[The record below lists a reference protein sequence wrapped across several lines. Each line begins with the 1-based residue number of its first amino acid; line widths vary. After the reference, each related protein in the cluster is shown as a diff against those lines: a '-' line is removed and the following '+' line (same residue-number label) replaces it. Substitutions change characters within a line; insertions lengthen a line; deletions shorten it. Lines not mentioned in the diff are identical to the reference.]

1 MQTVRAS
8 LYKITSSKA
17 ILLAVITAVVLAV
30 MAVPV
35 ILPHVTDTSIIYHLL
50 LHVIS
55 LIIAIFLGFVSILAY
70 LRKGYSRL
78 LFMMFGF
85 LLLSVIEAMYLFHIT
100 SKFEDIVIPIV
111 DIELSHVIFL
121 VMLTLFGIGIFRVNK
136 QEWFDNN
143 YGTSWREVVKS
154 TERLDNIWLAI

>member
-1 MQTVRAS
+1 MQTVRTS
-8 LYKITSSKA
+8 LYNIISSKLK
-17 ILLAVITAVVLAV
+17 LLAVVTAAVLAV

-35 ILPHVTDTSIIYHLL
+35 ILPHITDTSMIYHLL

-55 LIIAIFLGFVSILAY
+55 IIIAIFLGLVSIVAY
-70 LRKGYSRL
+70 LRNGRSRL

-85 LLLSVIEAMYLFHIT
+85 LLLSIIEATYLFDAT
-100 SKFEDIVIPIV
+100 SKIEDIVIPIV

-136 QEWFDNN
+136 QE
-143 YGTSWREVVKS
+143 
-154 TERLDNIWLAI
+154 

>member
-8 LYKITSSKA
+8 SCNITSSKPKMLA
-17 ILLAVITAVVLAV
+17 IVTAAVLAV

-35 ILPHVTDTSIIYHLL
+35 ILPHITDTSMIYHLL

-55 LIIAIFLGFVSILAY
+55 LIIAIFLGLVSILAY
-70 LRKGYSRL
+70 LRNGRSRL

-85 LLLSVIEAMYLFHIT
+85 LLLSTIEAMYLFDVT
-100 SKFEDIVIPIV
+100 SKIEDIVIPIV

-121 VMLTLFGIGIFRVNK
+121 VMLTLFGIGIFRVDK
-136 QEWFDNN
+136 QE
-143 YGTSWREVVKS
+143 
-154 TERLDNIWLAI
+154 

>member
-1 MQTVRAS
+1 MQTVKAS
-8 LYKITSSKA
+8 INEISSSKA
-17 ILLAVITAVVLAV
+17 KLLAVVAAAVLVV

-35 ILPHVTDTSIIYHLL
+35 ILPHITDTSMIYHLL

-55 LIIAIFLGFVSILAY
+55 LIVAIFLGLVSILSY
-70 LRKGYSRL
+70 LRNGRSRL

-85 LLLSVIEAMYLFHIT
+85 LLLSIIEALYLFDVS
-100 SKFEDIVIPIV
+100 SKIQDLVIPIL

-136 QEWFDNN
+136 QE
-143 YGTSWREVVKS
+143 
-154 TERLDNIWLAI
+154 

>member
-8 LYKITSSKA
+8 LCNITSSKPK
-17 ILLAVITAVVLAV
+17 LLAVVAAGVLSV

-35 ILPHVTDTSIIYHLL
+35 ILPHISDTSMIYHLL

-55 LIIAIFLGFVSILAY
+55 LIVAIFLGLVSILAY
-70 LRKGYSRL
+70 LRNGNSRL

-85 LLLSVIEAMYLFHIT
+85 LLLSIIEATYLFDVT
-100 SKFEDIVIPIV
+100 SKIEDIVIPIV

-121 VMLTLFGIGIFRVNK
+121 AMLTLFGIGIFRVNK
-136 QEWFDNN
+136 QE
-143 YGTSWREVVKS
+143 
-154 TERLDNIWLAI
+154 

>member
-8 LYKITSSKA
+8 LCNITSSKPK
-17 ILLAVITAVVLAV
+17 LLAVVAAGVLSV

-35 ILPHVTDTSIIYHLL
+35 ILPHISDTSMIYHLL

-55 LIIAIFLGFVSILAY
+55 LIVAIFLGLVSILAY
-70 LRKGYSRL
+70 LRNGRSRL

-85 LLLSVIEAMYLFHIT
+85 LLLSIIEATYLFDVT
-100 SKFEDIVIPIV
+100 SKIEDIVIPIV

-121 VMLTLFGIGIFRVNK
+121 AMLTLFGIGIFRVNK
-136 QEWFDNN
+136 QE
-143 YGTSWREVVKS
+143 
-154 TERLDNIWLAI
+154 

>member
-8 LYKITSSKA
+8 LYSIISSKLK
-17 ILLAVITAVVLAV
+17 LLAVVTAAVLAV

-35 ILPHVTDTSIIYHLL
+35 ILPHITDTSTIYHLL

-55 LIIAIFLGFVSILAY
+55 IIIAIFLGLVSILAY
-70 LRKGYSRL
+70 LRNERSRL

-85 LLLSVIEAMYLFHIT
+85 LLLSIIEAMYLFDVT
-100 SKFEDIVIPIV
+100 SKIEDIVIPIV

-136 QEWFDNN
+136 QE
-143 YGTSWREVVKS
+143 
-154 TERLDNIWLAI
+154 

>member
-35 ILPHVTDTSIIYHLL
+35 ILPHVTDSSIIYHLL

-100 SKFEDIVIPIV
+100 SKIQDIVIPIV
-111 DIELSHVIFL
+111 DIELSHLIFL
-121 VMLTLFGIGIFRVNK
+121 AMLTLFGIGIFRVNK
-136 QEWFDNN
+136 QE
-143 YGTSWREVVKS
+143 
-154 TERLDNIWLAI
+154 

>member
-8 LYKITSSKA
+8 LCNITSSKPKM
-17 ILLAVITAVVLAV
+17 LAVVTAAVLAV

-35 ILPHVTDTSIIYHLL
+35 IIPHITDTSMIYHLL

-55 LIIAIFLGFVSILAY
+55 LIIAIFLGLVSILAY
-70 LRKGYSRL
+70 LRNGRSRL

-85 LLLSVIEAMYLFHIT
+85 LLLSIIEAMYLFDVT
-100 SKFEDIVIPIV
+100 SKIEDIVIPIV

-136 QEWFDNN
+136 QE
-143 YGTSWREVVKS
+143 
-154 TERLDNIWLAI
+154 

>member
-8 LYKITSSKA
+8 LCNITSSKPKM
-17 ILLAVITAVVLAV
+17 LAVVTAAVLAV

-35 ILPHVTDTSIIYHLL
+35 ILPHVTDTSMIYHLL

-55 LIIAIFLGFVSILAY
+55 LIVAIFLGLVSILAY
-70 LRKGYSRL
+70 LRNGRSRL

-85 LLLSVIEAMYLFHIT
+85 LLLSIIEAMYLFDVT
-100 SKFEDIVIPIV
+100 SKIEDIVIPIV

-136 QEWFDNN
+136 QE
-143 YGTSWREVVKS
+143 
-154 TERLDNIWLAI
+154 

>member
-1 MQTVRAS
+1 MQTVKAS
-8 LYKITSSKA
+8 INEIASSKA
-17 ILLAVITAVVLAV
+17 KLLAVVAAAVLVV

-35 ILPHVTDTSIIYHLL
+35 ILPHITDTSMIYHLL

-55 LIIAIFLGFVSILAY
+55 FIVAIFLGLVSILSY
-70 LRKGYSRL
+70 LRNGRSRL

-85 LLLSVIEAMYLFHIT
+85 LLLSIIEALYLFDVS
-100 SKFEDIVIPIV
+100 SKIQDLVIPIV

-136 QEWFDNN
+136 QE
-143 YGTSWREVVKS
+143 
-154 TERLDNIWLAI
+154 

>member
-8 LYKITSSKA
+8 LYNITSSKPKM
-17 ILLAVITAVVLAV
+17 LSVVTAAVLAV

-35 ILPHVTDTSIIYHLL
+35 ILPHITDTSMIYHLL

-55 LIIAIFLGFVSILAY
+55 LIIAIFLGLVSILAY
-70 LRKGYSRL
+70 LRNGRSRL

-85 LLLSVIEAMYLFHIT
+85 LLLSIIEAMYLFDVT
-100 SKFEDIVIPIV
+100 SKIEDIVIPIV

-121 VMLTLFGIGIFRVNK
+121 VMLTLFGIGIFRVDK
-136 QEWFDNN
+136 QE
-143 YGTSWREVVKS
+143 
-154 TERLDNIWLAI
+154 

>member
-1 MQTVRAS
+1 MNKNFLVQ
-8 LYKITSSKA
+8 LCYKESWFI
-17 ILLAVITAVVLAV
+17 IFV

-35 ILPHVTDTSIIYHLL
+35 ILPHITDTPMIYHLL

-55 LIIAIFLGFVSILAY
+55 LIIAIFLGLVSILAY
-70 LRKGYSRL
+70 LRNGRSRL

-85 LLLSVIEAMYLFHIT
+85 LLVSIIEAMYLFDVT
-100 SKFEDIVIPIV
+100 SKIEDIVIPIV

-136 QEWFDNN
+136 QE
-143 YGTSWREVVKS
+143 
-154 TERLDNIWLAI
+154 